1 MYCSNDSD
9 GVSRAV
15 HRKAN
20 RIQWKEKVGTG
31 LLGKSLGEEPQ
42 VREPAQPPDKCGL
55 GQWLRTESAASPKVK
70 HCSTERETDIRTA
83 GEGGLQKP
91 VSRSLLTLSYTCRQN
106 PSSST
111 GLFRNIET

>member
-9 GVSRAV
+9 GVSRAA

-42 VREPAQPPDKCGL
+42 VREPAQPP
-55 GQWLRTESAASPKVK
+55 GQVWSGPVAKDGIS
-70 HCSTERETDIRTA
+70 S
-83 GEGGLQKP
+83 KP
-91 VSRSLLTLSYTCRQN
+91 QSEA
-106 PSSST
+106 
-111 GLFRNIET
+111 LFHRARDRH